1 MQRNEQKNVCS
12 FSGGDIRL
20 EEPARCCCH
29 ASLRLSVDNIS
40 QSNGRYAHLH
50 HHRIRCWG
58 HRLFQSKYASKVKI
72 LPAVIQHTV
81 ATAAITP
88 RAVAGG
94 TTWATVVPAVV
105 STPVST
111 TPVVVPGSS
120 LVVTPS
126 ITSIALVAG
135 GGLGIVSTATL
146 EATIGAL
153 RAVKGLVDTND
164 PAVKS
169 ETCMRNAAL
178 EFKFTKSRPGSYS

>member
-1 MQRNEQKNVCS
+1 M
-12 FSGGDIRL
+12 
-20 EEPARCCCH
+20 
-29 ASLRLSVDNIS
+29 
-40 QSNGRYAHLH
+40 
-50 HHRIRCWG
+50 
-58 HRLFQSKYASKVKI
+58 KI
-72 LPAVIQHTV
+72 FPAVFQHTV

-94 TTWATVVPAVV
+94 TAWATVVPAVV

-120 LVVTPS
+120 LGVTPS

-153 RAVKGLVDTND
+153 RAVKDLVDTND